1 MSIRKRFFLS
11 HAAMIIMPLIV
22 IVFIMLLLQVML
34 RGEVGWNGSQRF
46 TIQNEKVTESFRKLM
61 KEVSTNQD
69 KFLNSS
75 YLHDISQQIEKENS
89 YLIVRKNG
97 KIYFKSDKLKLI
109 SAQNLPGFGSKATS
123 PMGIWIGRQN
133 YSIMQYDFYFKN
145 GEEGTIFLLNSGSTF
160 VKFAR
165 VFFPI
170 MFISLILTLILTN
183 ALLSYFM
190 SRSIL
195 RPVKKLSNAAEKIRK
210 GNLDFTMEM
219 KGTDELN
226 QLVQSFDSMRAQLK
240 ESLELREQY
249 ENNRKELVANISHD
263 LKTPIT
269 SIMGYVEGIQDGVA
283 NTPVKQHQY
292 LETIHKKA
300 KYMNELIEELS
311 LYSKLD
317 VKKVPFHFEK
327 VNIQAFIK
335 DYSDDIADDLKEKGI
350 GLNFLPSD
358 LNVNVLIDR
367 NKIIRVFE
375 NIIYN
380 SAKHNHHTDGQVD
393 ISLIDSGEMVQV
405 SISDNGPGVPNE
417 QLSTV
422 FHRFYRVDEARSTDG
437 SGLGLAIASQIIE
450 AHGGTIWAE
459 NNPGGGL
466 KVSFKLK
473 KSEDDIDDKVDIDNR
488 R

>member
-1 MSIRKRFFLS
+1 
-11 HAAMIIMPLIV
+11 
-22 IVFIMLLLQVML
+22 
-34 RGEVGWNGSQRF
+34 
-46 TIQNEKVTESFRKLM
+46 
-61 KEVSTNQD
+61 
-69 KFLNSS
+69 
-75 YLHDISQQIEKENS
+75 
-89 YLIVRKNG
+89 
-97 KIYFKSDKLKLI
+97 
-109 SAQNLPGFGSKATS
+109 
-123 PMGIWIGRQN
+123 
-133 YSIMQYDFYFKN
+133 
-145 GEEGTIFLLNSGSTF
+145 
-160 VKFAR
+160 
-165 VFFPI
+165 
-170 MFISLILTLILTN
+170 
-183 ALLSYFM
+183 
-190 SRSIL
+190 
-195 RPVKKLSNAAEKIRK
+195 
-210 GNLDFTMEM
+210 M

-226 QLVQSFDSMRAQLK
+226 QLIQSFDSMRAQLK
-240 ESLELREQY
+240 ESLDLREQY

-327 VNIQAFIK
+327 VNIHAFIK

-350 GLNFLPSD
+350 ALYFLPSD

-380 SAKHNHHTDGQVD
+380 SAKYNHHPNGRVD
-393 ISLIDSGEMVQV
+393 ISLIDLGEMVQV

-422 FHRFYRVDEARSTDG
+422 FHRFYRVDEARSTGG

-459 NNPGGGL
+459 NNPSGGL
-466 KVSFKLK
+466 NVSFKLK
-473 KSEDDIDDKVDIDNR
+473 KSEDDIDDKVNIDNR